1 MGDEH
6 REEHRSNMSLLLATP
21 AADHHDPGARHPER
35 AARLVTA
42 IAALGDIPDPDAVV
56 RLSPRSASTAELS
69 LVHDPGYL
77 EALADLCAA
86 GGGSLDPDTWVSS
99 GSWETALMTA
109 GAGLAAVDALRAD
122 DGDAA
127 LVLGRPPGHHATR
140 DVGMGF
146 CLVNNIAVAA
156 ASLVAAGERVA
167 IIDWDVHH
175 GNGTQDIFWF
185 EPSVLYVSIHQ
196 SPLYPGTGRANE
208 RGGGEAWG
216 TTINLPLPPGA
227 TGDVY
232 LALFDEVVIPSV
244 ERFGATWVLI
254 SAGFDAH
261 RDDPLANMG
270 LTAGD
275 FADLT
280 TRVTSLAGR
289 PGRLALF
296 LEGGYDLPALRLS
309 VAACAAQLV
318 GTPYRPESASS
329 GGSGHALVGSY
340 RTQWLDDRQG
350 PP

>member
-1 MGDEH
+1 
-6 REEHRSNMSLLLATP
+6 MSLLVATP
-21 AADHHDPGARHPER
+21 EADHHDPGARHPEA

-42 IAALGDIPDPDAVV
+42 VAALGDLPDRDAVV
-56 RLSPRSASTAELS
+56 RLPPRLASRAELS
-69 LVHDPGYL
+69 LVHNPGYL

-86 GGGSLDPDTWVSS
+86 GGGSLDPDTPVSP
-99 GSWETALMTA
+99 GSWATAQMTA

-122 DGDAA
+122 GGDAA
-127 LVLGRPPGHHATR
+127 VVLGRPPGHHATR

-156 ASLVAAGERVA
+156 AALAATGERVA
-167 IIDWDVHH
+167 VIDWDVHH
-175 GNGTQDIFWF
+175 GNGTQDIFWSD
-185 EPSVLYVSIHQ
+185 PSVLYVSIHQ
-196 SPLYPGTGRANE
+196 WPLYPGTGRPDE
-208 RGGGEAWG
+208 RGDGPAWG

-244 ERFGATWVLI
+244 ERFRASWILI

-261 RDDPLANMG
+261 RADPLADMQ

-280 TRVTSLAGR
+280 ARVASLAGR

-296 LEGGYDLPALRLS
+296 LEGGYDLPALRAS

-318 GTPYRPESASS
+318 GADYRPERASS
-329 GGSGHALVGSY
+329 GGSGLTLVDSY
-340 RTQWLDDRQG
+340 RSQWFDDLEG

>member
-1 MGDEH
+1 
-6 REEHRSNMSLLLATP
+6 MSLLVATP
-21 AADHHDPGARHPER
+21 EADHHDAGARHPER
-35 AARLVTA
+35 SARLVTA
-42 IAALGDIPDPDAVV
+42 VAALGDIPDHDAVV
-56 RLSPRSASTAELS
+56 RLPPRVASRAELS

-86 GGGSLDPDTWVSS
+86 GGGALDPDTSVSP

-109 GAGLAAVDALRAD
+109 GAGLAAVDALRAN

-127 LVLGRPPGHHATR
+127 VVLGRPPGHHATR

-156 ASLVAAGERVA
+156 AALATVGERVA

-175 GNGTQDIFWF
+175 GNGTQEIFWSD
-185 EPSVLYVSIHQ
+185 PSVLYVSIHQ
-196 SPLYPGTGRANE
+196 WPLYPGTGRPNE
-208 RGGGEAWG
+208 RGDGQARG

-244 ERFGATWVLI
+244 ERFRPTWVLV

-261 RDDPLANMG
+261 RDDPLADMR

-275 FADLT
+275 YADLT
-280 TRVTSLAGR
+280 ARVASLAGR

-296 LEGGYDLPALRLS
+296 LEGGYDLPALRAS
-309 VAACAAQLV
+309 VAACAARLV
-318 GTPYRPESASS
+318 GATYRPEAASS
-329 GGSGHALVGSY
+329 GGTGLTLVDEY
-340 RTQWLDDRQG
+340 RKQWLDDPEG